1 MANPKH
7 LSKLKEGAGTLVRA
21 LGQLLQKLRSVST
34 SAPAGNICVKPNM
47 VMPGH
52 MARFQTPVRVWDRE
66 RRLGPTFVPGHTIAT
81 STGIDQGRSAR
92 KVESKTR
99 RTESG
104 PPQRRHT

>member
-21 LGQLLQKLRSVST
+21 LGQLLQDLRSV
-34 SAPAGNICVKPNM
+34 AGNIRVKPIM

-66 RRLGPTFVPGHTIAT
+66 RRLGPKFVPGHTIAT
-81 STGIDQGRSAR
+81 FHRNRPRPVCEEGGIQNEADRKRSA
-92 KVESKTR
+92 ST
-99 RTESG
+99 
-104 PPQRRHT
+104 QAHLA